1 MASLEGSTWLEK
13 LEDSTLVPLTFVYI
27 VDVDVDW
34 MDPEYVKNMPIK
46 PHDQTSNQLWVNI
59 ELHRASN
66 AQLLH
71 QTARDLKDKG
81 WLAVYTR
88 VAVLMCKKTTVDHAR
103 LYDEEFARA
112 GIGRDRYCIKIPA
125 TGPALDAAKIL
136 SQEGIVTLETAL
148 FGLLQ
153 AIACSQAGCLYIS
166 PYYNENQAHTD
177 LTLWPDVQDPAN
189 EHPNSPR
196 MMRIIETYKRLYKET
211 GKEQPFVKLASFLSA
226 KEAMAAGEMGCHSA
240 TLSHTVLDQLTK
252 LKYNAQEQP
261 GEGVPKPAHP
271 YKNPGPTPARLVE
284 LSKTDPLTANWD
296 GKLASTEIDYLAD
309 GGAEL
314 EKAIKSDPI
323 TAHRLAYAL
332 KLCIGDDEN
341 GETSSR
347 RKCEEAL
354 AQV

>member
-1 MASLEGSTWLEK
+1 
-13 LEDSTLVPLTFVYI
+13 
-27 VDVDVDW
+27 
-34 MDPEYVKNMPIK
+34 
-46 PHDQTSNQLWVNI
+46 
-59 ELHRASN
+59 
-66 AQLLH
+66 
-71 QTARDLKDKG
+71 
-81 WLAVYTR
+81 
-88 VAVLMCKKTTVDHAR
+88 
-103 LYDEEFARA
+103 
-112 GIGRDRYCIKIPA
+112 
-125 TGPALDAAKIL
+125 
-136 SQEGIVTLETAL
+136 
-148 FGLLQ
+148 
-153 AIACSQAGCLYIS
+153 
-166 PYYNENQAHTD
+166 
-177 LTLWPDVQDPAN
+177 
-189 EHPNSPR
+189 
-196 MMRIIETYKRLYKET
+196 
-211 GKEQPFVKLASFLSA
+211 
-226 KEAMAAGEMGCHSA
+226 MAAGEMGCHSA
-240 TLSHTVLDQLTK
+240 TLSHTVLEQLTK